1 MFLRQT
7 LRKTFLLSVV
17 FRPWCLRTEHHSRIP
32 PTAVGG
38 SFKLSLRQIEAY
50 EHKYPRRESGIVQ
63 IRPIFRSSRVQG
75 LKRIMRAKIIR
86 NDLPEQQGRLD
97 LNTSPDCR
105 RGYLDGAT
113 AVPV

>member
-50 EHKYPRRESGIVQ
+50 EHKYPRRESGDCSDPTYLSQ
-63 IRPIFRSSRVQG
+63 FPRPGVEKNNARQDNPQRST
-75 LKRIMRAKIIR
+75 RAREVGFEHIPR
-86 NDLPEQQGRLD
+86 LPSEVFGWSDR
-97 LNTSPDCR
+97 
-105 RGYLDGAT
+105 
-113 AVPV
+113 VPV